1 MIGATADFREIL
13 QFSPGLGKL
22 ISNFTHKELFKIASE
37 MQDWELFMFFAKEL
51 DEDDQKDE
59 NGFSPLHYAA
69 LQGHHA
75 SWVITELFSIVKDK
89 NPRNN
94 EGVTPLHILAANG
107 CHLDF
112 FNLILHEVDDKNP
125 MDENGF
131 TPLHYAA
138 DKGHLDMFRHILTIL
153 GKSILPVSTIPVQFK
168 DWPIVLSRMTPL
180 HLAAMNGH
188 FPIVKYLA
196 ILLEDDLKDINPSQG
211 EGLTVLHLAAFHG
224 HIEIVSF
231 YTQRLEDVN
240 PMGNGSWNCRTPL
253 HLAACEG
260 HLDVVKHL
268 CDKLRDKNPCD
279 DAGMTPLHEA
289 SKKGRL
295 HVVKYLVQ
303 HLADKEPKC
312 GGYPFKDKTPLDLA
326 KHYNHSNVTSFLK
339 QFA

>member
-1 MIGATADFREIL
+1 
-13 QFSPGLGKL
+13 
-22 ISNFTHKELFKIASE
+22 
-37 MQDWELFMFFAKEL
+37 
-51 DEDDQKDE
+51 
-59 NGFSPLHYAA
+59 
-69 LQGHHA
+69 
-75 SWVITELFSIVKDK
+75 
-89 NPRNN
+89 
-94 EGVTPLHILAANG
+94 
-107 CHLDF
+107 
-112 FNLILHEVDDKNP
+112 

-253 HLAACEG
+253 HLAAQEG
-260 HLDVVKHL
+260 HLDVYQYIIERVE
-268 CDKLRDKNPCD
+268 DKNPSD
-279 DAGMTPLHEA
+279 IFRRNPIMHA
-289 SKKGRL
+289 
-295 HVVKYLVQ
+295 
-303 HLADKEPKC
+303 
-312 GGYPFKDKTPLDLA
+312 
-326 KHYNHSNVTSFLK
+326 
-339 QFA
+339 